1 MTRTR
6 RQRGVALITAVLVVA
21 IATILIAGL
30 LDRGDMA
37 LARTRNLTRGAQAD
51 ALALGIED
59 WALAALRLDAANGD
73 GRDTRNDAWAQAL
86 PPTPVPGG
94 TISGLMRDL
103 NGCLNLNNLV
113 SAGGPNEIEMARFT
127 RLLEILK
134 LDPALA
140 SAVLDWLD
148 PDLLPG
154 TRGAEDQA
162 YAAARPP
169 YRAANRAM
177 SHISELR
184 LVRGVDDKIYRALLP
199 HVCATPPGSPIN
211 INTASQEVIRS
222 LSPRIDEATARKL
235 SREEGGG
242 YGSLLEFQQALEQA
256 LIPPV
261 PDQHLD
267 VKSTCFRAQANIDL
281 DGIPIVAV
289 SILQRDRGRLR
300 VIARGRGDF

>member
-1 MTRTR
+1 MKRHA

-21 IATILIAGL
+21 IATLLIAGL
-30 LDRGDMA
+30 LDRGDVA

-51 ALALGIED
+51 ALAMGVED
-59 WALAALRLDAANGD
+59 WALAALRQDAITGD
-73 GRDTRNDAWAQAL
+73 GRDTRDDSWAQAL

-94 TISGLMRDL
+94 VISGLMRDL

-113 SAGGPNEIEMARFT
+113 RGDGADEIELARFT

-140 SAVLDWLD
+140 PAVVDWLD
-148 PDLLPG
+148 PNLLPE

-169 YRAANRAM
+169 YRAANRFM

-184 LVRGVDDKIYRALLP
+184 LVRGVDDKVYQALLP

-211 INTASQEVIRS
+211 LNTASLEVIRA
-222 LSPRIDEATARKL
+222 LSPNMDETSARQL
-235 SREEGGG
+235 SASGAS
-242 YGSLLEFQQALEQA
+242 YGSVVEFQERLQKLALA
-256 LIPPV
+256 PV
-261 PDQHLD
+261 PDLHLD
-267 VKSTCFRAQANIDL
+267 VKSTVFRAQANIEL

-289 SILQRDRGRLR
+289 SLLQRDRGRLR
-300 VIARGRGDF
+300 VIARGRGEF